1 MRNHTVTQ
9 SACQAFSENKFRE
22 GFFLS
27 RVERHIIELVL
38 PPGDQPSASKVIDIE
53 MLLMTGGRE
62 RTAQEFRELLAKAG
76 FRLTQVIP
84 TKSPYCVVEAEVVK

>member
-1 MRNHTVTQ
+1 
-9 SACQAFSENKFRE
+9 
-22 GFFLS
+22 
-27 RVERHIIELVL
+27 
-38 PPGDQPSASKVIDIE
+38 